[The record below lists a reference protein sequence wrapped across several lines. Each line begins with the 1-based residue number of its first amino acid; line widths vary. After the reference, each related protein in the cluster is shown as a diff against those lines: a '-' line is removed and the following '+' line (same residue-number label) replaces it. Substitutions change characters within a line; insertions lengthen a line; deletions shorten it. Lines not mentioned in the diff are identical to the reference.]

1 MLGKFHFKF
10 EPAAWSE
17 VVRQAMYLGLIFE
30 IVKWTETQQ
39 VAVMMFVSALLALIT
54 RSFTTPT
61 ATVTN
66 TPPPPSNGGTRLG
79 SFLLLAVLCISG
91 MGASCNPKQAPPNL
105 TPEAVVAFQNTQVL
119 KNLDLVRDM
128 AISAEN
134 AGLLSRNTTRQV
146 VLWHR
151 ASISL
156 LHARSAGWQ
165 DKIVDGVRAMQSAN
179 SALTDGEKD
188 VLAPYFGL
196 IKTSIFGDK

>member
-1 MLGKFHFKF
+1 MLGKYHFKF
-10 EPAAWSE
+10 EPSAWSE
-17 VVRQAMYLGLIFE
+17 FVRQAMYLGLIFE
-30 IVKWTETQQ
+30 VVKWTETQQ
-39 VAVMMFVSALLALIT
+39 VAVMMFVSAALALIT
-54 RSFTTPT
+54 RQFSSPT
-61 ATVTN
+61 ATINVQD
-66 TPPPPSNGGTRLG
+66 PPPPSGGNKLL
-79 SFLLLAVLCISG
+79 SFFLVALLCVSG

-105 TPEAVVAFQNTQVL
+105 TPEAVVAFQNTQIL

-128 AISAEN
+128 AISAEK

-151 ASISL
+151 ASISI
-156 LHARSAGWQ
+156 LHARGAGWQ
-165 DKIVDGVRAMQSAN
+165 EKIVDGVRAMQSAN